1 MPWLPQE
8 RQQIFNSFTK
18 IFPEICENLN
28 FSNPKNTQIW
38 EKFFTTKTPEIY
50 IEDLDRN
57 NQINLESFSDSN
69 FNKNII
75 SKNSNEKNNQEN
87 FTNKKILSSLRKL
100 ILIQI
105 FRPDRLESAMKIF
118 LSELIGT
125 NSLSQVTIGLNELI
139 SEVEDISKNEKK
151 LIPILFITTLGSD
164 PSKELEDF
172 ATKEIGKENYYEI
185 SMGAGEYDF
194 ILLKIK
200 EAAKKGNWI
209 CLKNLHLSISWLSNL
224 EKEIKNFDMKNV
236 NQNFKIFFTSES
248 HVKFSQILLQI
259 SKKIA
264 YETPPGV
271 KKNLERIYQIW
282 ENNGPLNNNNDVNN
296 NNSINSNFKKIKY
309 QALFSLAFVH
319 ALLQERRTYIPQGW
333 VKFYEFSFSDL
344 KVSAESLVNY
354 IDSCN
359 ININSNNEEESEK
372 SLRIIWRNIKGLII
386 NSFYGGRI
394 DNEFDFEIMKTY
406 IDKILD
412 LDLQKN
418 LSGKLLD
425 VRKYNKE
432 RK

>member
-1 MPWLPQE
+1 M
-8 RQQIFNSFTK
+8 
-18 IFPEICENLN
+18 
-28 FSNPKNTQIW
+28 
-38 EKFFTTKTPEIY
+38 
-50 IEDLDRN
+50 EDLDRN
-57 NQINLESFSDSN
+57 NQINLETISD
-69 FNKNII
+69 KNLNI
-75 SKNSNEKNNQEN
+75 KSNEKNYQEN
-87 FTNKKILSSLRKL
+87 FSNKKILSSIRKL
-100 ILIQI
+100 IIIQI

-125 NSLSQVTIGLNELI
+125 NSLSQVTIGFNELI
-139 SEVEDISKNEKK
+139 SEVEEISKNEKK
-151 LIPILFITTLGSD
+151 LIPVLFITTLGSD

-185 SMGAGEYDF
+185 SMGAGEYDI

-236 NQNFKIFFTSES
+236 NQNLKIFFTSES
-248 HVKFSQILLQI
+248 HLKFSQILLQI

-282 ENNGPLNNNNDVNN
+282 ENNGHFINKNNENNNNNN
-296 NNSINSNFKKIKY
+296 LNKIKY
-309 QALFSLAFVH
+309 QALFSLAFTH

-354 IDSCN
+354 IDNCN
-359 ININSNNEEESEK
+359 INNKNNLNLNEEECEK
-372 SLRIIWRNIKGLII
+372 SIKIVWRNIKGLII

-418 LSGKLLD
+418 LNGKLLD
-425 VRKYNKE
+425 VRK
-432 RK
+432 